1 MKGIQILHILAG
13 RTACLLCGTIDS
25 SSLVLGICARCRR
38 DLRREETGV
47 RQHRQCRRCGMDL
60 LSEKELCTECRR
72 VNDKVRNTSLY
83 VYRGTV
89 KDLIRFYKFQDQKKL
104 ACFFAHQIHRSLVR
118 QGLEAWVLVPVPP
131 AKGKIFR
138 KGWDQIDLILAV
150 LERKGWQR
158 ADLLLNRGRRS
169 QKSLD
174 RTDRISQSPERYH
187 LRKSIILPRKILII
201 DDVFTTGATIKAC
214 TEVLLEGGAEQVR
227 SLTIAR
233 D

>member
-1 MKGIQILHILAG
+1 MKGIDLLHILAG
-13 RTACLLCGTIDS
+13 RSACLLCGTIDC
-25 SSLVLGICARCRR
+25 SSLALGICLSCRR
-38 DLRREETGV
+38 KLRREETGI
-47 RQHRQCRRCGMDL
+47 RQHRLCRRCGMAL

-72 VNDKVRNTSLY
+72 VEDRVRNTSLY

-89 KDLIRFYKFQDQKKL
+89 KDLIRFYKFQDQRKL
-104 ACFFAHQIHRSLVR
+104 ACFFAHQIHRCLLR
-118 QGLEAWVLVPVPP
+118 KGWEDWVLVPVPP
-131 AKGKIFR
+131 GKGKIFR
-138 KGWDQIDLILAV
+138 KGWDQIDLILSL

-158 ADLLLNRGRRS
+158 ADLLLNRGRKS

-174 RTDRISQSPERYH
+174 RTDRISRSPERYH
-187 LRKSIILPRKILII
+187 LRKVKNLPGKIIII

-214 TEVLLEGGAEQVR
+214 TEVLLAGGAEQVR